1 MEGQTCHSRASEHF
15 APGLHHL
22 AFSVRDLV
30 GAVKT
35 AIDGGLTVS
44 MAPSSLIAK
53 IGGPEAASQVLRSSA
68 ASDAHGST
76 GVPDFFTFL
85 EGFGKSMNFTLE
97 LLDQEFA
104 NDYLQLNGHQPHAAR
119 ASHLTLS
126 RALQLTLPSGEV
138 LRPLSRPVNIQR
150 LLGTALVH
158 IFARRP
164 TSGSPSGRAQESIA
178 EGAVASRLFGT
189 SGEDRGPRATSSYWP
204 EAEHLRPSLSHDV
217 VSVMA
222 RCPVAGCLRRQQNP
236 LTARSS
242 VR

>member
-1 MEGQTCHSRASEHF
+1 VQLVRSRTSVLNVGAYKDLRKGFNIMSGLDLGICGFSHVGFAVPSVEQFAETWGSVLGIDNWSTHEESASGGVFVDGAPPAPLRVKVAFARAGGLAIELIETMEGQTCHSRASEHF

-22 AFSVRDLV
+22 AFWVRDLV

-104 NDYLQLNGHQPHAAR
+104 NDYLQLNGHQPHAPNA
-119 ASHLTLS
+119 LT
-126 RALQLTLPSGEV
+126 
-138 LRPLSRPVNIQR
+138 
-150 LLGTALVH
+150 
-158 IFARRP
+158 
-164 TSGSPSGRAQESIA
+164 
-178 EGAVASRLFGT
+178 
-189 SGEDRGPRATSSYWP
+189 
-204 EAEHLRPSLSHDV
+204 
-217 VSVMA
+217 
-222 RCPVAGCLRRQQNP
+222 
-236 LTARSS
+236 
-242 VR
+242 